1 MVTVDT
7 SVVVAVLSGWHEH
20 HENALAAVDGIDRLP
35 AHVLLESSSVLTRL
49 PGGLAR
55 PLPEV
60 VAALR
65 MSFGGPLLTL
75 PGPKHQALLE
85 ALAEAG
91 LAGGAVYDGLIA
103 ATAHHHRARLLTLD
117 RRAIPIYR
125 ALGVDVI
132 RLTD

>member
-1 MVTVDT
+1 MASTGCPRTCCWNRHQCSPVCP
-7 SVVVAVLSGWHEH
+7 AG
-20 HENALAAVDGIDRLP
+20 LP
-35 AHVLLESSSVLTRL
+35 T
-49 PGGLAR
+49 R

-125 ALGVDVI
+125 ALGADVI